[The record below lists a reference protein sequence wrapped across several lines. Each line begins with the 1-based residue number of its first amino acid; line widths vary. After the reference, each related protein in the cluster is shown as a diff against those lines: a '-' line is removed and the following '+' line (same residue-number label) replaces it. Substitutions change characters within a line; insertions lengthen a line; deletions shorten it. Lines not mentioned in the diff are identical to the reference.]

1 MDGIKE
7 KINTVLSKYPVV
19 DKVFTN
25 LSEKIKVEK
34 GNELYYVCVYKCM
47 NYLSWLYYNLILSSI
62 NCCYSHLIITW

>member
-7 KINTVLSKYPVV
+7 KINTVLIKYPVV

-34 GNELYYVCVYKCM
+34 GNDVIFLLC
-47 NYLSWLYYNLILSSI
+47 LSI
-62 NCCYSHLIITW
+62 NL

>member
-7 KINTVLSKYPVV
+7 KINTVLIKYPAV

-34 GNELYYVCVYKCM
+34 GNEWCYIFFMFV
-47 NYLSWLYYNLILSSI
+47 SI
-62 NCCYSHLIITW
+62 NVWIIYLDYIKILFDHQ